1 MLGDVFSAIKGKI
14 FIILKKPI
22 LEKLI
27 KNY

>member
-14 FIILKKPI
+14 SIILKNSI